1 MSISKFAFLFMVSMY
16 LTMFTL
22 FVFKVEATNLL
33 VGMLLAIF
41 LWVLY
46 WMQSEFT
53 KFVKNAYK
61 EEFESLHKEIDD
73 LRKQLNHN

>member
-22 FVFKVEATNLL
+22 FVFQLEVTNLL
-33 VGMLLAIF
+33 VGILLAIF

-46 WMQSEFT
+46 WMQSGFT

-61 EEFESLHKEIDD
+61 EEFENLHKEIDE
-73 LRKQLNHN
+73 LKKQLKS